1 MKPIKLGLDARTTD
15 SSGFLHIP
23 NCVFTEEGVEEYL
36 GSEIPECGE
45 FGLDPARAY
54 RVYRPLSVLEACVDT
69 FNNKPVLKAHIPV
82 LSELP
87 NKDSWYGVT
96 GEQSYIRK
104 TEGRPAQLCGNM
116 VIYLQEAIDKINTGE
131 LKSISCGY
139 FRKHRKES
147 GVWNGKPYELVI
159 ESMEGNHVAFVPL
172 PRIANAMIGDS
183 KFNKELQS
191 MKNTIRRILGF
202 DNKPETKEPAQ
213 DHDLEVLQKR
223 HLELLENVE
232 NLDEAGLKELKE
244 TGAVIAA
251 LLVSLKGDEEP
262 EAVRKMHEG
271 AGLREYDR
279 KNGGNVQE
287 TKAEA
292 RYDQGT
298 GFRTYFGKDDEAKE
312 ADETKERNTR
322 AGSDDFEKLAEQLI
336 AAILPKLEEK
346 LIRKADEA
354 EEALEDASL
363 IMGDVDKTQ
372 MGKDSDSIYTN
383 ILKAV
388 GMDSKTFKTTA
399 EKRAAVKTMIQTK
412 QQKHMS
418 KTSPVLAADSKSPL
432 MNDDTFKIMANIKG
446 V

>member
-159 ESMEGNHVAFVPL
+159 ESMEGNHVAFVSL

-244 TGAVIAA
+244 TGAMIAA

-271 AGLREYDR
+271 AGLSEYDR

-287 TKAEA
+287 TNAGNV
-292 RYDQGT
+292 Q
-298 GFRTYFGKDDEAKE
+298 
-312 ADETKERNTR
+312 ETN

-346 LIRKADEA
+346 LIKKADEA